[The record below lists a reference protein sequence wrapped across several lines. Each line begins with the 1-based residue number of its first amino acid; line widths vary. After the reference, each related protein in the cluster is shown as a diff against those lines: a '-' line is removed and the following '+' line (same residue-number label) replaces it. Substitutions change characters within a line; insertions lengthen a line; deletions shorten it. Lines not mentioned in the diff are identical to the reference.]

1 MNGLLEKINYYA
13 ILVEFQFRGS
23 PNVHCLLWE
32 ANASRLTEG

>member
-13 ILVEFQFRGS
+13 ILVEFQVRGG

-32 ANASRLTEG
+32 ANAPRLTEG